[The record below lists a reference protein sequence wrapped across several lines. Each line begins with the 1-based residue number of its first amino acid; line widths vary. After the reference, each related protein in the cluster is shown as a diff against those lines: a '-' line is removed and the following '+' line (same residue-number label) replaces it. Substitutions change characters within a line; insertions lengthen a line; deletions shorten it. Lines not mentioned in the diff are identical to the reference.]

1 MSDTP
6 ERPRFAA
13 ALRFW
18 LLLGCISF
26 GGPAGQIAIMH
37 TELVDR
43 RRWVDEHA
51 FTRALDVCMLL
62 PGPEAMQLATWIG
75 WRLHG
80 LRGGLVAGGLFVL
93 PASLLLAGLS
103 WMYFAGQSI
112 PLVGGVVFG
121 LQAAVLG
128 LLAAALERLGRRVLK
143 TTTSRLVALGSLI
156 AVAAAHVAFP
166 WVMLAAALIGWW
178 MGRKREVDAPPASDA
193 PSPSIARSAGVFALL
208 ATAWLAPLAALAA
221 WLGRDSTSAAVGS
234 FLSRAALLT
243 FGGAYAVLPYVAG
256 EAVHTYGWLSTER
269 MMAGLALAE
278 TTPGPL
284 VLVLEYVG
292 FAAGWSHP
300 DLPSTTGSA
309 LLTAAVAV
317 WATFMPSLLLV
328 LTLAPWVDRVGRW
341 RAAAAALSG
350 ITAAVVGVIAQL
362 ALWFGATLLSR
373 SDVAHGVVAV
383 VLAAGVFV
391 GTRRGMAV
399 YALVPACGVIGM
411 LLDMALR

>member
-1 MSDTP
+1 MTDAAV
-6 ERPRFAA
+6 RPTFAA

-43 RRWVDEHA
+43 RRWVDEGA

-80 LRGGLVAGGLFVL
+80 LRGGLLAGALFVL

-103 WMYFAGQSI
+103 WMYFAGQAI
-112 PLVGGVVFG
+112 PAVGGIVFG

-143 TTTSRLVALGSLI
+143 TTTARLLAVGSLI
-156 AVAAAHVAFP
+156 AVAVLHVPFP
-166 WVMLAAALIGWW
+166 WVMLAAALMGWW
-178 MGRKREVDAPPASDA
+178 VGRRRDHDAVPSSHA
-193 PSPSIARSAGVFALL
+193 PTPSIARTLGVFAAM
-208 ATAWLAPLAALAA
+208 ATLWLAPLAAVAV
-221 WLGRDSTSAAVGS
+221 WLGRDSTSFAVGA
-234 FLSRAALLT
+234 FLSRASLLT
-243 FGGAYAVLPYVAG
+243 FGGAYAVLPYVADH
-256 EAVHTYGWLSTER
+256 AVHAYGWLSTDR

-284 VLVLEYVG
+284 LLVLEYVG
-292 FAAGWSHP
+292 FAAGWTHP

-309 LLTAAVAV
+309 LLAAAVAV
-317 WATFMPSLLLV
+317 WASFLPSLVLV

-362 ALWFGATLLSR
+362 ALWFGATLLTR
-373 SDVAHGVVAV
+373 VDVAHGVVAV
-383 VLAAGVFV
+383 VLAAGVFI
-391 GTRRGMAV
+391 GTRRGVAV
-399 YALVPACGVIGM
+399 YALVPACGVVGM
-411 LLDMALR
+411 LVDMALR